1 MAAFER
7 TLIHNNTPFDKY
19 MRGDKKALSAQQVR
33 GLKLF
38 QGKANCIECHNG
50 PLMTDEKYYN
60 LGVPRAEDWLE
71 NGMAQ
76 VSFRYQNY
84 SKGVTEAM
92 YRKVKDDAG
101 LYFRTKEKSDMG
113 KFRTAP
119 LRYIAYTAPY
129 MHNGS
134 FFDFDEVVDFYNDG
148 GGSNEFTDGTMSK
161 NKSKLLKPLNLSDEE
176 KEALVAFL
184 ESLSGEEIK
193 MATPKLPSY
202 APLPAVAN

>member
-1 MAAFER
+1 
-7 TLIHNNTPFDKY
+7 
-19 MRGDKKALSAQQVR
+19 
-33 GLKLF
+33 
-38 QGKANCIECHNG
+38 
-50 PLMTDEKYYN
+50 
-60 LGVPRAEDWLE
+60 
-71 NGMAQ
+71 
-76 VSFRYQNY
+76 
-84 SKGVTEAM
+84 
-92 YRKVKDDAG
+92 
-101 LYFRTKEKSDMG
+101 MG